1 MAIQDYTSFLGK
13 KVTYTVPLDLGV
25 AGQQLAADLPPRSF
39 TGRVIA
45 TVNYAE
51 GYERF
56 DDGSV
61 LILNDGDDDPQFV
74 STKTPFSLLE

>member
-13 KVTYTVPLDLGV
+13 KVAYTLSLDLGDSSQYS
-25 AGQQLAADLPPRSF
+25 GIDLPSMSF

-45 TVNYAE
+45 IFKYAE
-51 GYERF
+51 GYEHF
-56 DDGSV
+56 DDGSI

-74 STKTPFSLLE
+74 STETPFRLLE

>member
-13 KVTYTVPLDLGV
+13 KVVYTFPLDSGV
-25 AGQQLAADLPPRSF
+25 PGLDIDLPSMSF
-39 TGRVIA
+39 TGRIIA
-45 TVNYAE
+45 IFNYAE

-74 STKTPFSLLE
+74 STKTRFRLLE